1 VLPYDLLMQQLDI
14 SNVRELEDLLIND
27 CMYSVGN
34 LLLDGVNLPFVTAVY
49 SRLFGRAVYSG
60 VSLTEVWVLRQGIV
74 RGKLDQRRRCFEVNF
89 LWLLLSIFL
98 NALLI
103 SVFSIKTFVTSV
115 DDFVLIL
122 PNF

>member
-49 SRLFGRAVYSG
+49 SR
-60 VSLTEVWVLRQGIV
+60 VW
-74 RGKLDQRRRCFEVNF
+74 
-89 LWLLLSIFL
+89 
-98 NALLI
+98 
-103 SVFSIKTFVTSV
+103 
-115 DDFVLIL
+115 
-122 PNF
+122 